1 MKAGRREEGA
11 YPWREA
17 LSLSGAPLTPLTPGF
32 VVDDATEA
40 AMHGERGRINHKTA
54 YAILALHHQTGRCSQ
69 KPGHIEVLHQFTD
82 RRGFGGWEWQTIPL
96 TLGALRDWLGY

>member
-1 MKAGRREEGA
+1 MKAGRREEGV

-17 LSLSGAPLTPLTPGF
+17 LAASGEPLAPLTPGF

-40 AMHGERGRINHKTA
+40 AMHGERGRINHATA
-54 YAILALHHQTGRCSQ
+54 CAILVRHHQTGRCSRV
-69 KPGHIEVLHQFTD
+69 PGHIEVLSHFND
-82 RRGFGGWEWQTIPL
+82 RRGFAGWEWQTIPL